1 MFDPITLAVG
11 AGILGVG
18 WAVGRY
24 GRRGRVGGKAIQSVA
39 KCGCGH
45 DLAIHDAQ
53 AGECHAEERRS
64 IAPATWEWVRCPCR
78 RYTGPLPVEDYFT
91 RPMLPPTD

>member
-24 GRRGRVGGKAIQSVA
+24 GHRGAIGGKTPRSVA

-91 RPMLPPTD
+91 RPILPPTD

>member
-1 MFDPITLAVG
+1 MFDPLTLAAGAVILG
-11 AGILGVG
+11 AG
-18 WAVGRY
+18 WAIGRY
-24 GRRGRVGGKAIQSVA
+24 GHRGTVPGSPKRSIA

-45 DLAIHDAQ
+45 DLAIHDPQ